1 MGVLEGGDGPGL
13 RPEPHGVALGPGL
26 LGRGEATPVAEE
38 EFREAMPG
46 TQHVGA
52 DIFAAPQQIAGGFF
66 LLGRNV
72 NGGERAGATEH
83 GELTRIA
90 AVGFERSPARRGIK
104 AGAMMSHGTPRAVS
118 ARCNSKPQ
126 GPAS

>member
-1 MGVLEGGDGPGL
+1 MGVLEGGDGPSL
-13 RPEPHGVALGPGL
+13 RPEPHCVALGPGL
-26 LGRGEATPVAEE
+26 LGRREATPVAEE
-38 EFREAMPG
+38 ECREPMPG
-46 TQHVGA
+46 TQQIGA

-90 AVGFERSPARRGIK
+90 AVGVDAVPGAAGNQGGRDDVTRNAARRER
-104 AGAMMSHGTPRAVS
+104 PL
-118 ARCNSKPQ
+118 
-126 GPAS
+126 